1 MIPQAN
7 NIVSDSSVE
16 YKVQKNIFSNSDY
29 DASEIEDT
37 SNFNV
42 IKFVQ
47 NRGEFSSKRNF
58 FFSIDSEIKEL
69 SKASE
74 INDNLDTKNLSTLS
88 QNSFNELW
96 EKEDDDYWNSYL
108 EE

>member
-1 MIPQAN
+1 MMPQAN

-16 YKVQKNIFSNSDY
+16 YKVHKNIFSNRDY

-37 SNFNV
+37 NNFSS
-42 IKFVQ
+42 ISFVQ
-47 NRGEFSSKRNF
+47 NKGEFSSKRNF
-58 FFSIDSEIKEL
+58 FFSIDSKIKEI
-69 SKASE
+69 SKSSE
-74 INDNLDTKNLSTLS
+74 IHDNLDTKNISTLS